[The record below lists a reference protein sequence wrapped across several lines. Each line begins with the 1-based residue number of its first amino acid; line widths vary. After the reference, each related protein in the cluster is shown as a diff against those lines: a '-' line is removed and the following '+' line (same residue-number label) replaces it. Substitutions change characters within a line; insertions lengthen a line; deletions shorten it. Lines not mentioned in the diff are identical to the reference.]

1 MDYEIFFPADK
12 NVTKSN
18 IYFQK
23 FWKDFGDY
31 KHIKTQIAPK
41 KACAMHVPKLN
52 NMFSKYLKLTY
63 LNRKG

>member
-23 FWKDFGDY
+23 FCKDFGDY
-31 KHIKTQIAPK
+31 KHFKTQIVTKKCMRNVFPK
-41 KACAMHVPKLN
+41 AEQYV
-52 NMFSKYLKLTY
+52 
-63 LNRKG
+63 